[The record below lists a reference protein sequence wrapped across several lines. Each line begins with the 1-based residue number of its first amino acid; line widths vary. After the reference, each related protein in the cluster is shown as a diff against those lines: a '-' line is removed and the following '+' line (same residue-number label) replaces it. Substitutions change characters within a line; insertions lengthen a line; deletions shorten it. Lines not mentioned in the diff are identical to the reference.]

1 MNFEVESGRGADTA
15 IIWERNAPD
24 ADHKYVSFKEL
35 HEKVQRLANVLKSH
49 GVKKGDLV
57 TIYLPMIPEIIYS
70 MLKKNF
76 PKKIF
81 G

>member
-1 MNFEVESGRGADTA
+1 MDSGRGADTA

-49 GVKKGDLV
+49 DVQQTLSLTHVVESHLDRPDTG
-57 TIYLPMIPEIIYS
+57 
-70 MLKKNF
+70 
-76 PKKIF
+76 
-81 G
+81 